1 MAKALKTKYRD
12 MTIFSLFFPSILA
25 IETLQNHFIFE
36 FLDFIF
42 AFWRDLHASRRAR
55 LLACFPPSFFFREL
69 AEADTSGRILGRISR
84 ESRIA
89 EFAQEIRKP
98 PKFAN
103 FFYTIEQQ
111 LCSCL
116 QSPISKERRRRRRRR
131 RTS

>member
-42 AFWRDLHASRRAR
+42 AFWRNLHASRRAC
-55 LLACFPPSFFFREL
+55 LLAFFRPSFANSRRRKRADEFL
-69 AEADTSGRILGRISR
+69 AEFRASR
-84 ESRIA
+84 GLA
-89 EFAQEIRKP
+89 EFAHEIRKP

-103 FFYTIEQQ
+103 FFFTIEQQ

-116 QSPISKERRRRRRRR
+116 QNPISKERRRRRRRR
-131 RTS
+131 RRNS